1 MPRKTKKLK
10 PKLKSYSIIADA
22 VGVGAK
28 YVTNRLWKYTNPPS
42 GWTEIDD
49 ARLVELIEN
58 EIMLALEA
66 VIDYE

>member
-1 MPRKTKKLK
+1 MRKTKKLK

-22 VGVGAK
+22 VGIGAK
-28 YVTNRLWKYTNPPS
+28 YVTNRLWKYKDAPLE
-42 GWTEIDD
+42 WTEADD
-49 ARLVELIEN
+49 ERLVELIEN

>member
-22 VGVGAK
+22 VGIGAK
-28 YVTNRLWKYTNPPS
+28 YVTNRLWKYKDAPLE
-42 GWTEIDD
+42 WTEADD
-49 ARLVELIEN
+49 ERLVELIEN